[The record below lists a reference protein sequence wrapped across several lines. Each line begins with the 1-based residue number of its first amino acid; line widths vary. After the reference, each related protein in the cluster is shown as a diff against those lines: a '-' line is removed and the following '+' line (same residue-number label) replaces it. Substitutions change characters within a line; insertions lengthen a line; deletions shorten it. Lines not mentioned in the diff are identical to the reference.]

1 MAATYRATS
10 DPDSAAFAL
19 EHEQKVTENRRLL
32 NAHWEPAKNA
42 GDNRDRS
49 LEPSLSHCWE
59 GKTWQ
64 LLKLLGGR
72 GQDPETLSVK
82 DNFAIAATLMILLLQ
97 GVDVGTPPSLCDKT
111 W

>member
-1 MAATYRATS
+1 MTQVAATYRATS

-19 EHEQKVTENRRLL
+19 EHEQEVAENRRRLL

-49 LEPSLSHCWE
+49 LEPSLNHGWE

-64 LLKLLGGR
+64 LLKLLEGR
-72 GQDPETLSVK
+72 GQGSRDPVCK
-82 DNFAIAATLMILLLQ
+82 R
-97 GVDVGTPPSLCDKT
+97 
-111 W
+111 

>member
-10 DPDSAAFAL
+10 DPDTAAFAL
-19 EHEQKVTENRRLL
+19 EHEQKVTENRRRLL

-49 LEPSLSHCWE
+49 LELSPSHCWE

-64 LLKLLGGR
+64 LLKLLEGR
-72 GQDPETLSVK
+72 GQGSRDPFCK
-82 DNFAIAATLMILLLQ
+82 R
-97 GVDVGTPPSLCDKT
+97 
-111 W
+111 